1 MFNFWIW
8 IIEKF
13 NLFYGFEKEQITR
26 SFYNLFGVLG
36 VVIFIVSFVVIAKF
50 LASILNENS
59 PFDVLIPSLIATA
72 VISTL
77 LTFTIN
83 YIYTPRDPES
93 LIKTTKIKEEQ
104 TVIIPSEGV
113 TATTLKLKDS
123 NEQFQPSALKEGD
136 ILTLTVTVG
145 DKEFKKEFP
154 YKKENLKI
162 KKGKTDKV
170 TSGVLLT
177 RSFKDELF
185 NHERIREEED
195 VVLELETSDPFSNT
209 SNQQQKSTKV

>member
-1 MFNFWIW
+1 MFNFWVW
-8 IIEKF
+8 LIEKF
-13 NLFYGFEKEQITR
+13 DLFYGFESKQILN
-26 SFYNLFGVLG
+26 SFANLFGFVLFFIF
-36 VVIFIVSFVVIAKF
+36 VISVIIFYKLFESDDDLSLGPLFFSIIVSLFVSGIIT
-50 LASILNENS
+50 SIIY
-59 PFDVLIPSLIATA
+59 FI
-72 VISTL
+72 
-77 LTFTIN
+77 
-83 YIYTPRDPES
+83 YIPRDPEG
-93 LIKTTKIKEEQ
+93 LIKTTQIKEEQ
-104 TVIIPSEGV
+104 KVIIPSEGV
-113 TATTLKLKDS
+113 TEVSLKLNDS
-123 NEQFQPSALKEGD
+123 DTQLQPSTLKEGD

-209 SNQQQKSTKV
+209 SNQQ

>member
-8 IIEKF
+8 LIEKF
-13 NLFYGFEKEQITR
+13 DLFYGFEPKQIES
-26 SFYNLFGVLG
+26 SFYNLFGFVLIF
-36 VVIFIVSFVVIAKF
+36 VFIISVIIFYKLFRSSDGPDDLWSGSLICSVFVSYFVSSIIVSI
-50 LASILNENS
+50 ITH
-59 PFDVLIPSLIATA
+59 I
-72 VISTL
+72 
-77 LTFTIN
+77 
-83 YIYTPRDPES
+83 YIPRDPES
-93 LIKTTKIKEEQ
+93 LIKTTQIKDEQ

-123 NEQFQPSALKEGD
+123 DSELQPSILKEGD

-195 VVLELETSDPFSNT
+195 VVLELETSDPFSNA
-209 SNQQQKSTKV
+209 SN

>member
-13 NLFYGFEKEQITR
+13 NLFYGFEKEQITQ
-26 SFYNLFGVLG
+26 SFHSLFGVLSL
-36 VVIFIVSFVVIAKF
+36 VIFVVSFVVIAKF
-50 LASILNENS
+50 LASILNEYS
-59 PFDVLIPSLIATA
+59 LFDVLIPSLMATA
-72 VISTL
+72 IIATL

-123 NEQFQPSALKEGD
+123 DSELQPSTLKEGD

-195 VVLELETSDPFSNT
+195 VVLELETSDPFSNA
-209 SNQQQKSTKV
+209 SN

>member
-13 NLFYGFEKEQITR
+13 NLFYGFEKEQITK

-36 VVIFIVSFVVIAKF
+36 IVIFIVSFVVIAKF
-50 LASILNENS
+50 LASILNDRS

-72 VISTL
+72 IISTL

-113 TATTLKLKDS
+113 AATTLKLKDS
-123 NEQFQPSALKEGD
+123 NEQFQPSTLKEGD

-170 TSGVLLT
+170 TSGVLFT

-195 VVLELETSDPFSNT
+195 VVLELETSDPFSNA
-209 SNQQQKSTKV
+209 SN

>member
-13 NLFYGFEKEQITR
+13 NLFYGFEKEQITQ

-50 LASILNENS
+50 LASILNDRS

-72 VISTL
+72 IISTL

-123 NEQFQPSALKEGD
+123 NEQFQPSTLKEGD

-195 VVLELETSDPFSNT
+195 VVLELETSDPFSNA
-209 SNQQQKSTKV
+209 SN

>member
-13 NLFYGFEKEQITR
+13 NLFYGFEKEQITQ

-50 LASILNENS
+50 LASILNERS

-72 VISTL
+72 IISTL

-113 TATTLKLKDS
+113 TVTTLKLKDS
-123 NEQFQPSALKEGD
+123 NEQFQPSTLKEGD

-195 VVLELETSDPFSNT
+195 VVLELETSDPFSNA
-209 SNQQQKSTKV
+209 SN

>member
-13 NLFYGFEKEQITR
+13 NLFYGFEKEQITK

-50 LASILNENS
+50 LASILNDRS

-72 VISTL
+72 IISTL

-123 NEQFQPSALKEGD
+123 NEQFQPSTLKEGD
-136 ILTLTVTVG
+136 ILALTVTVG

-170 TSGVLLT
+170 TSGVLFTL
-177 RSFKDELF
+177 SFKDELF

-195 VVLELETSDPFSNT
+195 VVLELETSDPFSNA
-209 SNQQQKSTKV
+209 SNQ

>member
-1 MFNFWIW
+1 MFNFWVW
-8 IIEKF
+8 LIEKF
-13 NLFYGFEKEQITR
+13 DLFYGFEPKQIES
-26 SFYNLFGVLG
+26 SFYNLFGFVLIF
-36 VVIFIVSFVVIAKF
+36 VFIISVIIFYKLFRSSDDPNDSFLGSLICSVFVSYFVSSIIVSI
-50 LASILNENS
+50 I
-59 PFDVLIPSLIATA
+59 TH
-72 VISTL
+72 
-77 LTFTIN
+77 
-83 YIYTPRDPES
+83 IYTPRDPES
-93 LIKTTKIKEEQ
+93 LIKTTQIKEVQ

-123 NEQFQPSALKEGD
+123 DSELQPSTLKEGD

-145 DKEFKKEFP
+145 NKEFKKEFP

-195 VVLELETSDPFSNT
+195 VVLELETSDPFSNA
-209 SNQQQKSTKV
+209 SN

>member
-1 MFNFWIW
+1 MFNFWVW
-8 IIEKF
+8 LIEKF
-13 NLFYGFEKEQITR
+13 DLFYGFEPKQIES
-26 SFYNLFGVLG
+26 SFYNLFGFVLIF
-36 VVIFIVSFVVIAKF
+36 VFIISVIIFYKLFRSSDDPNDSFLGSLICSVFVSYFVSSIIVSI
-50 LASILNENS
+50 I
-59 PFDVLIPSLIATA
+59 TH
-72 VISTL
+72 
-77 LTFTIN
+77 
-83 YIYTPRDPES
+83 IYTPRDPES
-93 LIKTTKIKEEQ
+93 LIKTTQIKEVQ

-123 NEQFQPSALKEGD
+123 DSELQPSTMKEGD

-145 DKEFKKEFP
+145 NKEFKKEFP

-195 VVLELETSDPFSNT
+195 VVFELETSDPFSNA
-209 SNQQQKSTKV
+209 SN

>member
-1 MFNFWIW
+1 MFDFFIR
-8 IIEKF
+8 IIERF
-13 NLFYGFEKEQITR
+13 DLFSGFKKADIIN
-26 SFYNLFGVLG
+26 SFDT
-36 VVIFIVSFVVIAKF
+36 IFLLIFVFILIVSF
-50 LASILNENS
+50 LILLKLKRSDSNKKNYSNS
-59 PFDVLIPSLIATA
+59 TDPVLYAMIGSL

-77 LTFTIN
+77 VTILIS
-83 YIYTPRDPES
+83 YLYMPKDPES

-113 TATTLKLKDS
+113 PATTLKLKDS
-123 NEQFQPSALKEGD
+123 NEQFQPSTLKEGD
-136 ILTLTVTVG
+136 ILTLTVIVG

-195 VVLELETSDPFSNT
+195 VVLELETSDPFSNA
-209 SNQQQKSTKV
+209 SN

>member
-8 IIEKF
+8 LIEKF
-13 NLFYGFEKEQITR
+13 DLFYGFEPKQIES
-26 SFYNLFGVLG
+26 SFYNLFGFVLIF
-36 VVIFIVSFVVIAKF
+36 VFIISVIIFYKLFRSSDDPNDSFLGSLICSVFVSYFVSSIIVSI
-50 LASILNENS
+50 ITH
-59 PFDVLIPSLIATA
+59 I
-72 VISTL
+72 
-77 LTFTIN
+77 
-83 YIYTPRDPES
+83 YIPRDPES
-93 LIKTTKIKEEQ
+93 LIKTTQIKEVQ

-123 NEQFQPSALKEGD
+123 DSELQPSTLKEGD

-145 DKEFKKEFP
+145 NKEFKKEFP

-195 VVLELETSDPFSNT
+195 VVLELETSDPFSNA
-209 SNQQQKSTKV
+209 SN

>member
-13 NLFYGFEKEQITR
+13 NLFYGFEKKQIIT
-26 SFYNLFGVLG
+26 SFQNLFGVLG
-36 VVIFIVSFVVIAKF
+36 LIIFIVSFCIIAKF
-50 LASILNENS
+50 LTSII
-59 PFDVLIPSLIATA
+59 DDY
-72 VISTL
+72 STL
-77 LTFTIN
+77 DVGLLSLVGTIFVTCFLTLTIN

-93 LIKTTKIKEEQ
+93 LIKTTKIKDEQ

-113 TATTLKLKDS
+113 TAITLKLKDS
-123 NEQFQPSALKEGD
+123 DSELQPSTLKEGD

-145 DKEFKKEFP
+145 NKEFKKEFP

-170 TSGVLLT
+170 TSGVILT

-195 VVLELETSDPFSNT
+195 VVLEIETSDPFSNA
-209 SNQQQKSTKV
+209 SN

>member
-13 NLFYGFEKEQITR
+13 NLFYGFEKEQITK

-36 VVIFIVSFVVIAKF
+36 IVIFVVSFVVIAKF
-50 LASILNENS
+50 LAYILNECS
-59 PFDVLIPSLIATA
+59 PFDVLIPSLFATA
-72 VISTL
+72 IITNL

-123 NEQFQPSALKEGD
+123 NEQFQPSTLKEGD

-170 TSGVLLT
+170 TSGVILT

-209 SNQQQKSTKV
+209 SN

>member
-13 NLFYGFEKEQITR
+13 NLFYGFEKEQITK

-36 VVIFIVSFVVIAKF
+36 IVIFVVSFVVIAKF
-50 LASILNENS
+50 LAYILNECS
-59 PFDVLIPSLIATA
+59 PFDVLIPSLFATA
-72 VISTL
+72 IITTL

-123 NEQFQPSALKEGD
+123 NEQFQPSTLKEGD

-170 TSGVLLT
+170 TSGMLLT

-195 VVLELETSDPFSNT
+195 VVLELETSDPFSNA
-209 SNQQQKSTKV
+209 SN

>member
-13 NLFYGFEKEQITR
+13 NLFYGFEKEQITK

-36 VVIFIVSFVVIAKF
+36 IVIFVVSFVVIAKF
-50 LASILNENS
+50 LAYILNECS
-59 PFDVLIPSLIATA
+59 PFDVLIPSLFATA
-72 VISTL
+72 IITTL

-113 TATTLKLKDS
+113 TATTLELKDS
-123 NEQFQPSALKEGD
+123 NEQFQPSTLKEGD

-170 TSGVLLT
+170 TSGVILT
-177 RSFKDELF
+177 CSFKDELF

-195 VVLELETSDPFSNT
+195 VVLELETSDPFSNA
-209 SNQQQKSTKV
+209 SN

>member
-1 MFNFWIW
+1 MFDFWIW
-8 IIEKF
+8 LIEKF
-13 NLFYGFEKEQITR
+13 DLFYGFEPKQIEN
-26 SFYNLFGVLG
+26 SFNNLFGFVLIF
-36 VVIFIVSFVVIAKF
+36 VFIVSVIIFYKLFRSSDDPDDLWTGSLLCSVFVSFFVSAIIV
-50 LASILNENS
+50 SI
-59 PFDVLIPSLIATA
+59 IT
-72 VISTL
+72 
-77 LTFTIN
+77 

-123 NEQFQPSALKEGD
+123 NEQFQPSTLKEGD

-170 TSGVLLT
+170 TSGVILT

-195 VVLELETSDPFSNT
+195 VVLELETSDPFSNA
-209 SNQQQKSTKV
+209 SN

>member
-1 MFNFWIW
+1 MFDFFIR
-8 IIEKF
+8 IIERF
-13 NLFYGFEKEQITR
+13 DLFSGFKKADIIN
-26 SFYNLFGVLG
+26 SFDT
-36 VVIFIVSFVVIAKF
+36 IFLLIFVFILIVSF
-50 LASILNENS
+50 LILLKLKRSDSNKKNFSNS
-59 PFDVLIPSLIATA
+59 TDPVLYAMIGSL

-77 LTFTIN
+77 VTILIS
-83 YIYTPRDPES
+83 YLYMPKDPES

-123 NEQFQPSALKEGD
+123 NEQFQPSTLKEGD

-195 VVLELETSDPFSNT
+195 VVLELETSDPFSNA
-209 SNQQQKSTKV
+209 SN

>member
-13 NLFYGFEKEQITR
+13 NLFYGFEKEQITQ

-50 LASILNENS
+50 LASILNDRS

-72 VISTL
+72 IISTL

-83 YIYTPRDPES
+83 YIYTPRDPET

-123 NEQFQPSALKEGD
+123 NEQFQPSTLKEGD

-162 KKGKTDKV
+162 KKGKTDKI
-170 TSGVLLT
+170 TSGVLFT

-185 NHERIREEED
+185 NHERIHEED
-195 VVLELETSDPFSNT
+195 VVLELETSDPFSNA
-209 SNQQQKSTKV
+209 SNQ

>member
-13 NLFYGFEKEQITR
+13 NLFYGFEKEQITQ

-50 LASILNENS
+50 LASILNERS

-72 VISTL
+72 IISTL

-123 NEQFQPSALKEGD
+123 NEQFQPSTLKEGD

-195 VVLELETSDPFSNT
+195 VVLELETSDPFSNA
-209 SNQQQKSTKV
+209 SN

>member
-13 NLFYGFEKEQITR
+13 NLFYGFEKEQITQ
-26 SFYNLFGVLG
+26 SFHNLFGVLG
-36 VVIFIVSFVVIAKF
+36 LVIFVVSFVVIAKF
-50 LASILNENS
+50 LAFILNDYS
-59 PFDVLIPSLIATA
+59 PFDVLIPSLMATA
-72 VISTL
+72 IIATL

-123 NEQFQPSALKEGD
+123 NEQLQPSTLKEGD

-145 DKEFKKEFP
+145 DKAFKKEFP

-209 SNQQQKSTKV
+209 SNQ

>member
-13 NLFYGFEKEQITR
+13 NLFYGFEKEQIIK
-26 SFYNLFGVLG
+26 SFHSLFGILG
-36 VVIFIVSFVVIAKF
+36 IIIFIVSFVIIARYLASSLNDYLSLDIGALSLVGAIVIAG
-50 LASILNENS
+50 
-59 PFDVLIPSLIATA
+59 
-72 VISTL
+72 L
-77 LTFTIN
+77 LTITIIF
-83 YIYTPRDPES
+83 IYTPRDPES
-93 LIKTTKIKEEQ
+93 LIKTTQIKEEQ

-113 TATTLKLKDS
+113 TATTLKIKDS
-123 NEQFQPSALKEGD
+123 DLELQPSTLKEGD

-162 KKGKTDKV
+162 KKGKTEKV

-195 VVLELETSDPFSNT
+195 VVLELETSDPFSNA
-209 SNQQQKSTKV
+209 SNQE

>member
-1 MFNFWIW
+1 MIGS
-8 IIEKF
+8 
-13 NLFYGFEKEQITR
+13 L
-26 SFYNLFGVLG
+26 
-36 VVIFIVSFVVIAKF
+36 VI
-50 LASILNENS
+50 SIL
-59 PFDVLIPSLIATA
+59 VTILISYL
-72 VISTL
+72 
-77 LTFTIN
+77 
-83 YIYTPRDPES
+83 YMPRDPES

-123 NEQFQPSALKEGD
+123 DSELQPSTLKEGD

-195 VVLELETSDPFSNT
+195 VVLELETSDPFSNA
-209 SNQQQKSTKV
+209 SN

>member
-13 NLFYGFEKEQITR
+13 NLFYGFEKEQITK

-36 VVIFIVSFVVIAKF
+36 VVIFVVSFVVIAKF
-50 LASILNENS
+50 LAYILNEYS
-59 PFDVLIPSLIATA
+59 PFDVLIPSLFATA
-72 VISTL
+72 IITTL

-123 NEQFQPSALKEGD
+123 DSELQPSTLKEGD

-195 VVLELETSDPFSNT
+195 VVLELETSDPFSNA
-209 SNQQQKSTKV
+209 SN

>member
-13 NLFYGFEKEQITR
+13 NLFYGFEKEQITK
-26 SFYNLFGVLG
+26 SFYNLFGVLDI
-36 VVIFIVSFVVIAKF
+36 VIFVVSFVVIAKF
-50 LASILNENS
+50 LAYILNECS
-59 PFDVLIPSLIATA
+59 PFDVLIPSLFATA
-72 VISTL
+72 IITTL

-123 NEQFQPSALKEGD
+123 NEQFQPSTLKEGD

-170 TSGVLLT
+170 TSGVILT

-195 VVLELETSDPFSNT
+195 VVLELETSDPFSNA
-209 SNQQQKSTKV
+209 SN